1 MRKVDDGKKEKR
13 KEKRMAFL
21 VATTSFPAVYRP
33 NGYARTTTA
42 GTPHARANL
51 EHSGVV
57 LLTQMTQNLLTEITG
72 IVHIGLSFSG

>member
-1 MRKVDDGKKEKR
+1 MKRVKR
-13 KEKRMAFL
+13 KTIDIEYK
-21 VATTSFPAVYRP
+21 
-33 NGYARTTTA
+33 
-42 GTPHARANL
+42 L